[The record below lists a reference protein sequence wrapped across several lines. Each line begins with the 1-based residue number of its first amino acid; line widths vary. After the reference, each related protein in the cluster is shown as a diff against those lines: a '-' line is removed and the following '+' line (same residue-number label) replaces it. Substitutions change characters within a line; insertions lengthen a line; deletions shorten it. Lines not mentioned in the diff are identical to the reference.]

1 MPEDAI
7 AIFAG
12 KSVDT
17 ILADGGTQS
26 WRLNP
31 RRARLC
37 LYAIVVRNLKPK
49 YPPEYNVPHGSAFM
63 VGKIAN
69 VVRPT
74 PDPRAAAEGRIHLW
88 PDEKR
93 WKFVF
98 SEYALVSIPN
108 VWGGWRNPIKYTS
121 MAELGIDPDSL
132 EFRPMPERQ
141 PVEEGEEHRTA
152 ATPTPTQI
160 AALTIAEAKM
170 ALAATYG
177 VPPEA
182 VEITIRG

>member
-1 MPEDAI
+1 MPEDAM

-17 ILADGGTQS
+17 TQADGGTQS
-26 WRLNP
+26 WIIDP
-31 RRARLC
+31 KRARRCRYVVLC
-37 LYAIVVRNLKPK
+37 RNTNPD

-74 PDPRAAAEGRIHLW
+74 PDPRAAAEGRDHRW
-88 PDEKR
+88 PDEER
-93 WKFVF
+93 WKILF
-98 SEYALVSIPN
+98 SEFAHVSIPN
-108 VWGGWRNPIKYTS
+108 VWGGWRNPVKYTS

-132 EFRPMPERQ
+132 DFHPMPELP
-141 PVEEGEEHRTA
+141 PVEEVEEHNA
-152 ATPTPTQI
+152 PATPTQNAP
-160 AALTIAEAKM
+160 LTIAEAKM

-177 VPPEA
+177 VAPEA
-182 VEITIRG
+182 IEITIRG

>member
-1 MPEDAI
+1 
-7 AIFAG
+7 
-12 KSVDT
+12 
-17 ILADGGTQS
+17 
-26 WRLNP
+26 
-31 RRARLC
+31 
-37 LYAIVVRNLKPK
+37 
-49 YPPEYNVPHGSAFM
+49 M
-63 VGKIAN
+63 VGRFAN
-69 VVRPT
+69 VVRSTQPEC
-74 PDPRAAAEGRIHLW
+74 PD
-88 PDEKR
+88 R
-93 WKFVF
+93 WLILF
-98 SEYALVSIPN
+98 SEYALVNVSN
-108 VWGGWRNPIKYTS
+108 VWDHWRNPVKYTS
-121 MAELGIDPDSL
+121 MADLRIDPDSL